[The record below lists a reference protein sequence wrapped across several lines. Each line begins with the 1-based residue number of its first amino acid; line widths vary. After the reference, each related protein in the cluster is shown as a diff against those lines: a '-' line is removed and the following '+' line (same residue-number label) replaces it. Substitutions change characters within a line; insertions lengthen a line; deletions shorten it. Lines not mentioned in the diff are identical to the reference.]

1 MISSRTNSRFLKLAF
16 FLVVTTSGTSG
27 CLRSKGVLQ
36 DSVFRTRDTQY
47 KIGELPTS
55 WKRMSLRYAD
65 LAFAN
70 KADGSTLLINSSCD
84 KAEDTP
90 AIALTWHLFIGMT
103 EQKIIEQKPF
113 AVSARE
119 GLETTAEA
127 KIDGIKRKF
136 RMLVLK
142 KNGCVYDI
150 VLSTPPSR
158 FEENLPVYEAALKG
172 FDVPGE
178 TL

>member
-1 MISSRTNSRFLKLAF
+1 M
-16 FLVVTTSGTSG
+16 TTLSLGS

-36 DSVFRTRDTQY
+36 DSVFRTRDTHY
-47 KIGELPTS
+47 KIGDLPTS

-70 KADGSTLLINSSCD
+70 KADGSTLLVNSSCD
-84 KAEDTP
+84 KTEDTP
-90 AIALTWHLFIGMT
+90 AIALTWHLLIGMT
-103 EQKIIEQKPF
+103 EQNIISQKPF
-113 AVSARE
+113 AVSGRE

-127 KIDGIKRKF
+127 KIDGVKRKF

-142 KNGCVYDI
+142 KNSCVYDI
-150 VLSTPPSR
+150 VLSTSPKK
-158 FEENLPVYEAALKG
+158 FEENLPVYEAAVKG